1 MPPRPNDLSS
11 SFDIIIAG
19 MGCAG
24 LSLASRLVAS
34 EKFTHKKILLIDR
47 EPKDRNDRTWCFWE
61 KGPGFY
67 ESIVYRKWPSAWVHG
82 SGFSRKLDLSP
93 YTYKMIR
100 GKDFYDYNLRIL
112 KGQPNFTIYQ
122 EEISSVD
129 PGGRVTTLGGNH
141 YEAPIIFNSIP
152 SAPPTPAKKQI
163 WMHQHFKGWII
174 RTEQDVFDPETA
186 TLMDFRVSQSA
197 GTAFVY
203 VMPFDKQTALV
214 EFTLFSSELLKDEEY
229 ESGLKEYILQHIT
242 RGPYEVLEKEFGII
256 PMTNYRF
263 PRAKGAVVPIGTQG
277 GQTKGSS
284 GYTFQFIQK
293 QSRLLADQ
301 LATNGRLDQVG
312 QAPAR
317 FRFYDSVLL
326 DVLQNN
332 RLPGDQV
339 FTRLFER
346 NKPANVLKFLDN
358 ETTISTEASVILSL
372 PVGPFLKA
380 ALHQIF

>member
-1 MPPRPNDLSS
+1 
-11 SFDIIIAG
+11 

-34 EKFTHKKILLIDR
+34 EKFTDKKILLIDR
-47 EPKDRNDRTWCFWE
+47 EPKERNDRTWCFWE

-67 ESIVYRKWPSAWVHG
+67 ESIVYRQWPSAWVHG
-82 SGFSRKLDLSP
+82 EGFSRQLDLSP

-112 KGQPNFTIYQ
+112 KGQSNFTLLY
-122 EEISSVD
+122 EEVTCVD
-129 PGGRVTTLGGNH
+129 PGGWITTVSGGR
-141 YEAPIIFNSIP
+141 YEAPDIFNSIP
-152 SAPPTPAKKQI
+152 QPPPSPSGKRI
-163 WMHQHFKGWII
+163 WMHQHFKGWVI
-174 RTEQDVFDPETA
+174 RCEEDVFDPGTA
-186 TLMDFRVSQSA
+186 TLMDFRVAQDQ

-203 VMPFDKQTALV
+203 VMPFDRRTALV
-214 EFTLFSSELLKDEEY
+214 EYTLFSADLLMDEQY
-229 ESGLKEYILQHIT
+229 EAGLRDYIQTHIT
-242 RGPYEVLEKEFGII
+242 QGAYTILESEFGII

-263 PRAKGAVVPIGTQG
+263 PPGQGSVVNIGTQG

-293 QSRLLADQ
+293 QSRHLVDQ
-301 LATNGRLDQVG
+301 LTTKGKIRRYG
-312 QAPAR
+312 QSPAR

-326 DVLQNN
+326 DVLQYE
-332 RLPGDQV
+332 RMPGDQV
-339 FTRLFER
+339 FTRLFQR
-346 NKPANVLKFLDN
+346 NNPSDVLKFLDN
-358 ETTISTEASVILSL
+358 ESTISTEASVILSL